1 MLSELKVFVRV
12 PVRVVPIT
20 SLNSWFRTQGMPSL
34 HCVRCHATAAS
45 RHLLPQTTQLRLETN
60 VCYNWQLGKMYVY
73 VGIHMNICRMC
84 AWLLGL
90 GDVDELPGVRGACKL
105 QDVGDGKVSSGR
117 AVSTLSDEPSL
128 QALNCRDVLKKNY
141 KYEPFCSY
149 RNILV

>member
-1 MLSELKVFVRV
+1 MLSELKVFARG
-12 PVRVVPIT
+12 PVRVVPT
-20 SLNSWFRTQGMPSL
+20 ASLNFWFRTQGMPTL

-45 RHLLPQTTQLRLETN
+45 SQPLPETPQLRLETN

-73 VGIHMNICRMC
+73 VGIHMNINRLC

-90 GDVDELPGVRGACKL
+90 EDGDEFPGVRGAGKL
-105 QDVGDGKVSSGR
+105 PDVAAGKVSSGR

-128 QALNCRDVLKKNY
+128 QALNFRAFLNCTY
-141 KYEPFCSY
+141 KPFCSY